1 MKEESKL
8 INITDDIINEA
19 VTAKSVYNRDFTS
32 NHEAYGVI
40 LEELDEL
47 WDEIKKKNP
56 DKDRMRTEATQT
68 AAMLLRFIN
77 ELT

>member
-1 MKEESKL
+1 MNLFK
-8 INITDDIINEA
+8 IANECIDEA
-19 VTAKSVYNRDFTS
+19 IRAKSFYNRDFAS

-56 DKDRMRTEATQT
+56 DKEKMRTEATQT

>member
-1 MKEESKL
+1 MSEFHEL
-8 INITDDIINEA
+8 NNIALSAIHEA
-19 VTAKSVYNRDFTS
+19 ERAKKKYNRNFAS

-56 DKDRMRTEATQT
+56 DKEKMRTEATQT

>member
-1 MKEESKL
+1 MK
-8 INITDDIINEA
+8 DILLGIAEDCVDEA
-19 VTAKSVYNRDFTS
+19 IRAKSLYNRDFAS

-56 DKDRMRTEATQT
+56 DKEKMRTEATQT